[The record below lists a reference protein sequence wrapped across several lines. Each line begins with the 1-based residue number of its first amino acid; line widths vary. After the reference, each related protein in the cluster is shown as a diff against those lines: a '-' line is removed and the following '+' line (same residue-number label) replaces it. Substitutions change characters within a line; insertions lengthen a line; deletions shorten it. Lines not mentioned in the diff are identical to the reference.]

1 MDTEI
6 KNTFL
11 KRLRAITKDRG
22 NRAALRCYWS
32 PATRHKAYPVLG
44 RLYALEDKRKEILAA
59 LYAEHAKPET
69 VNVDVP
75 GQSVGKAALRLGDRE
90 DGKHPYDLHFRRLL
104 ASDSLKD
111 LSQQLH
117 RLVKRLERGNKHGTI
132 GLDYERLWKDL
143 NFWANDSENVKYK
156 WAADFWKSPILPTDQ
171 EGAEI

>member
-11 KRLRAITKDRG
+11 ERLQVIARDRG

-32 PATRHKAYPVLG
+32 PATRYKAYPVLG
-44 RLYALEDKRKEILAA
+44 RLYALEDNRKEILAA

-69 VNVDVP
+69 ANVHVP

-90 DGKHPYDLHFRRLL
+90 NDRHPYDLHFRRLL
-104 ASDSLKD
+104 ASDSFRD

-117 RLVKRLERGNKHGTI
+117 RLVKRLERESI

-143 NFWANDSENVKYK
+143 NFWTNYSENVKHQ
-156 WAADFWKSPILPTDQ
+156 WAADFWQSPIPPKNQ
-171 EGAEI
+171 EGPET